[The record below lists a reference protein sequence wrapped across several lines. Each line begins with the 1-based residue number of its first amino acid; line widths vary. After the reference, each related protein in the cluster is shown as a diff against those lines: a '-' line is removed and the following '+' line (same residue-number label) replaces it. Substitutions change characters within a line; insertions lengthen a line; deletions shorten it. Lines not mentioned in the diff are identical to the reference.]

1 MVEHANKLYWY
12 IQTYQFIVVLL
23 IVVLLNRLVQRE
35 AEVDKAKKSNINPL
49 RKFCFVV
56 NSYILVQCI
65 KILVFSLSSDL
76 SCVIEDS

>member
-1 MVEHANKLYWY
+1 MVEHANKLNWH
-12 IQTYQFIVVLL
+12 IQTYLF